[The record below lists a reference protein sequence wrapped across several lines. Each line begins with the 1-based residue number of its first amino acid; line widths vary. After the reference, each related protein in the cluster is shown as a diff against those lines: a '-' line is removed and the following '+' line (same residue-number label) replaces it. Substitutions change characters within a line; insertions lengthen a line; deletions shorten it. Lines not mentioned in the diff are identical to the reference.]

1 MNTSQKCIIKKI
13 YNQNF
18 TVIKRKLIIQQAIT
32 ISQQNINCSLLKT
45 QKGIMFERFVK
56 IFYYLTIM
64 KLF

>member
-32 ISQQNINCSLLKT
+32 ISLQNINCSLLKT
-45 QKGIMFERFVK
+45 QKKNNV
-56 IFYYLTIM
+56 
-64 KLF
+64 